1 MSGGT
6 PPVTGRSP
14 STTRPWDNGMSPAI
28 SPSSV
33 VLPHPDGPTRLT
45 KRPAATR
52 KLTSSTA
59 VNSPAGVSN
68 VRVTRSTTII
78 GSSLARLWVGDDSR
92 SEEHTSELQS
102 LAYLVCRLLLEKKK

>member
-28 SPSSV
+28 NPSSV

-59 VNSPAGVSN
+59 VKSPVAVSN

-78 GSSLARLWVGDDSR
+78 GSSLVRLRVGDDSR
-92 SEEHTSELQS
+92 GKW
-102 LAYLVCRLLLEKKK
+102 AG

>member
-28 SPSSV
+28 NPSSV

-59 VNSPAGVSN
+59 GKSPAGASDVPRHPPTTELGAPL
-68 VRVTRSTTII
+68 VRPR
-78 GSSLARLWVGDDSR
+78 GGGEYA
-92 SEEHTSELQS
+92 
-102 LAYLVCRLLLEKKK
+102 EKWAGG